1 MEQLASPQ
9 RLLPCD
15 GRSDAEE
22 ISEEEEG
29 ATGFGQNVRREMLDM
44 AVEENKQLDSLNILE
59 EIEAE
64 EELKL
69 PSEDEPVKEIYV
81 RTCKATHSSIHTK
94 QNNVPIGDNT
104 GAQDV
109 CDSGKGDG
117 SLGPGRIGP
126 IQNKRKEP

>member
-22 ISEEEEG
+22 ISAEEEG
-29 ATGFGQNVRREMLDM
+29 ATGFGQNVRREMPDM
-44 AVEENKQLDSLNILE
+44 AAEENKQLDSLNILQ
-59 EIEAE
+59 EIEVE

-69 PSEDEPVKEIYV
+69 PSEDEPIKEIYV
-81 RTCKATHSSIHTK
+81 RTCKAPHSSIHTK
-94 QNNVPIGDNT
+94 QKNVPDGEDN

-117 SLGPGRIGP
+117 SLGPETIGP